1 MEKRQTQQWL
11 QEIYKHPK
19 RYEGKVVIILND
31 AQIVGVAEDFTAAKR
46 KREELAASP
55 SAYDGKMTLFL
66 VPRQVKQVRIRTLR
80 LRSLREDL
88 WEPVYLVNLQ
98 TNQGEIQDCE
108 MLIDSGADISLIPFQ
123 TGRSLGLSRSDEEIL
138 SFAQGVGGEVSYL
151 LRRICLTIDGHSIS
165 TMVAWCQDEEI
176 KDMIVGRQDVFD
188 AFHIEFRQSERR
200 IIFKPVEN
208 KDS

>member
-55 SAYDGKMTLFL
+55 LTHDGKMTLFL
-66 VPRQVKQVRIRTLR
+66 VPRGVKQVRIRTLR

-88 WEPVYLVNLQ
+88 WEPV
-98 TNQGEIQDCE
+98 
-108 MLIDSGADISLIPFQ
+108 
-123 TGRSLGLSRSDEEIL
+123 
-138 SFAQGVGGEVSYL
+138 
-151 LRRICLTIDGHSIS
+151 
-165 TMVAWCQDEEI
+165 
-176 KDMIVGRQDVFD
+176 
-188 AFHIEFRQSERR
+188 
-200 IIFKPVEN
+200 
-208 KDS
+208 